1 MIANIPNSGVHKEMK
16 MPDHAAVA
24 PEINVKA
31 ALFAAFI
38 AGATFIMLGILVMV
52 VAPVFAGD
60 SSWSPAHLLAAIG
73 MDKGAL
79 PLPANLDAV
88 AITVTTAIYA
98 GLSLILAFL
107 FALIV
112 RGRTFGMVI
121 FLGIVFGLFV
131 YLIGFY
137 SVAPMLPVLDMARG
151 WDVLFIH
158 LAYGTILGWV
168 YGSVARKKNHLL

>member
-1 MIANIPNSGVHKEMK
+1 
-16 MPDHAAVA
+16 MPDHSAVA
-24 PEINVKA
+24 PEINAKA

-38 AGATFIMLGILVMV
+38 AGAAFIMLGILLMV
-52 VAPVFAGD
+52 VAPVFVDD
-60 SSWSPAHLLAAIG
+60 SSWSPAHRLAAIG

-79 PLPANLDAV
+79 PLPANLGAA
-88 AITVTTAIYA
+88 AITITTAIYA

-121 FLGIVFGLFV
+121 FLGILFGLLV

-137 SVAPMLPVLDMARG
+137 SVAPMLPGLNMARG
-151 WDVLFIH
+151 WDVIIIH
-158 LAYGTILGWV
+158 LTYGAILGWV
-168 YGSVARKKNHLL
+168 YGSVARKTNRPL